1 VHGAPE
7 RVKLPAMRSLLRG
20 NETFR
25 KSYVEGARAFLH
37 RLASDKQSPSALY
50 VGCSDSRVIP
60 ELLTSS
66 APGELFVVRNVAN
79 LIPPRFHANASVGAA
94 IEYAIE
100 VLCVEHV
107 IVCGHAGCGG
117 VKAILDGHDQY
128 RHLASLHA
136 WLESAAAPILA
147 EKVQQDDHE
156 TLWLRAVQANVL
168 AQVDNLRTF
177 PAVSERLREGTLQ
190 VHGWV
195 YDLASGG
202 VDVYDPELD
211 RFVTPAVHG

>member
-1 VHGAPE
+1 
-7 RVKLPAMRSLLRG
+7 MRSLLRG

-25 KSYVEGARAFLH
+25 KSYVEGARSFLK

-66 APGELFVVRNVAN
+66 SPGELFVVRNVAN
-79 LIPPRFHANASVGAA
+79 LIPPRSNADASVGAA
-94 IEYAIE
+94 IDYAIE
-100 VLCVEHV
+100 VLHVEHV
-107 IVCGHAGCGG
+107 IVCGHVGCGG
-117 VKAILDGHDQY
+117 VKAILDGHAQL
-128 RHLASLHA
+128 RHLPSLHA
-136 WLESAAAPILA
+136 WLNSAAPPILA
-147 EKVQQDDHE
+147 EHDPAEEGVRAWH
-156 TLWLRAVQANVL
+156 RAVQTNVL
-168 AQVDNLRTF
+168 AQVDNLRSF
-177 PAVSERLREGTLQ
+177 PAVIDRLQKGTLQ

-211 RFVTPAVHG
+211 RFVAPAVHG